1 MYIFS
6 PLWGIVVSFDMSF
19 NPLSIE
25 MGDEN
30 THHASISIG
39 IRHQF
44 FIHLRYSPFNSLK
57 LQVILHT
64 ATLVNIGGG
73 INKKIDTGLRA
84 INPEPN
90 RPPKL

>member
-44 FIHLRYSPFNSLK
+44 FIHLRYS
-57 LQVILHT
+57 

-73 INKKIDTGLRA
+73 INKTVDTGLRA